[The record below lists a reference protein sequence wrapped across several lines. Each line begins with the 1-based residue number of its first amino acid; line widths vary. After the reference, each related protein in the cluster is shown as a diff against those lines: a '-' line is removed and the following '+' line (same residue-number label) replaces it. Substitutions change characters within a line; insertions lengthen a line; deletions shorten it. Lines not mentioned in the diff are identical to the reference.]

1 MMKEPDDTQTI
12 DLFQRGERQYGERE
26 PVDAG
31 EPDAEHGP
39 PAHRSSR
46 AGRVVLGLGALLM
59 LSGAVGFGAW
69 RHYQADAAVMATAEQ
84 IRDFVPTVQTA
95 AVRASPPTISVT
107 WPAST
112 LAFSLADIYAR
123 ATGYIMTRNV
133 DIGSR
138 VKRGDVLV
146 EIAVPDIDRQ
156 IAQAQQTLT
165 QYQAALQQAQA
176 NRDLAGV
183 TWGRDK
189 PLVQQGWVTPQQGDV
204 DRLTLQ
210 SQQAAVGVADG
221 NVKAQQAQVSVLRQ
235 QKDFQTVVAPFDGH
249 ITQRNVDVGS
259 LVQANANTGT
269 DMFTLMNDDVLRIQL
284 YVPQDQAF
292 GVAPGVAA
300 VVRVPEMP
308 GREFPGTVT
317 RIADALQP
325 GTRTLL
331 TEVDVPNP
339 DHALTAGVYCTVEL
353 KIPRKIPSLI
363 VPAAAIV
370 FNSNGL
376 NVMVV
381 EDGVARIRPVTEV
394 RDFGTTVEVS
404 TGVKDGDQVILNP
417 PVDLTEGHKVK
428 VQPSPP
434 SQLS

>member
-12 DLFQRGERQYGERE
+12 DLFQPGEPEPGPERE
-26 PVDAG
+26 REV
-31 EPDAEHGP
+31 EHGQP
-39 PAHRSSR
+39 NRSQPNCRERR
-46 AGRVVLGLGALLM
+46 AGRVFLGLGALLA
-59 LSGAVGFGAW
+59 LSSAVVFGAW
-69 RHYQADAAVMATAEQ
+69 RHYQANAAVMATAEQ
-84 IRDFVPTVQTA
+84 IRDFVPTVQTG
-95 AVRASPPTISVT
+95 AVRASPPTMSVT

-112 LAFSLADIYAR
+112 LAFTAAEIYAR
-123 ATGYIMTRNV
+123 ATGYIFKRNV

-138 VKRGDVLV
+138 VKKGDVLV

-176 NRDLAGV
+176 NRDLANV
-183 TWGRDK
+183 TWGRDR
-189 PLVQQGWVTPQQGDV
+189 PLVQQGWVTPQQGDT
-204 DRLTLQ
+204 DRLTLAA
-210 SQQAAVGVADG
+210 QQAAVSVADA
-221 NVKAQQAQVSVLRQ
+221 NIKAQQAQISVLRQ
-235 QKDFQTVVAPFDGH
+235 EKDFQIVVAPFDGH

-269 DMFTLMNDDVLRIQL
+269 DMFTLMNDEVLRIQL

-300 VVRVPEMP
+300 IVRAPEMP
-308 GREFPGTVT
+308 GREFPGKVT

-353 KIPRKIPSLI
+353 KIPRKVPSLI

-381 EDGVARIRPVTEV
+381 EDGVARIRRVTEA

-417 PVDLTEGHKVK
+417 PVDLTDGHKVK

-434 SQLS
+434 AQMS